1 MAIDWDKLEA
11 NAKAKDRKHYE
22 EGKRANAVLFQ
33 THTSGGT
40 STPVTSLPLTQSMS
54 FQRDLGVLSLG
65 ANPAMGALNTTVNK
79 LTDTPQLLPSLPSR
93 QTYAGQSYDQIQ
105 ADIDRLNQDREQTKQ
120 LQTALR
126 QQMAGQSRGWT
137 GAKSNEQLQAEL
149 GQLDTHLKSI
159 DASLKVASTA
169 ANQAMWR
176 EYSAIPSRPDYAQYA
191 AQGAAIQNPSQ
202 REAEGMANLFGWRP
216 GAQDVGNIVTYSRD
230 NWESI
235 ALGEMGGSQMVGRSL
250 YHYMTD
256 DEVGI
261 YNYLLAKE
269 GKEAAQEYLDGMEET
284 LNARFG
290 YQQGE
295 NIRGIENPVGRALT
309 TGAYGFGAGI
319 EQFGSGIKQLG
330 SSERLPTSPSQ
341 FASSYIR
348 EDLAKEG
355 NTLGGIG
362 YDLVNTAGNMAPSIL
377 LSALTGGLGAPAAAA
392 QGVGA
397 ATLGASAGGNAYNQ
411 ALAEGY
417 NEEQARNYGV
427 LTAASEGALQY
438 LLGGI
443 GALGGKL
450 TGRAAQATIQNID
463 NALLRTAADLG
474 FSMAGEGTEE
484 YLQTVLEPVYRNLI
498 FNENNEVKLVS
509 EEAAYSFL
517 LGALSAGLMEGG
529 GRLAGNTAAL
539 MQTRAQNRPGAVAG
553 RVNEGLSQA
562 GRVETA
568 GTAPRGATY
577 LPTAEETLGQTYP
590 AAPQAARQ
598 TQVETPPAAE
608 QTAPVALPVPESS
621 PSPLPEQTPGEIA
634 QRVEIPIQ
642 ERTWSDVGSR
652 KIHAFQYD
660 HPELRPYYQ
669 QAAREFQ
676 GELSSS
682 VRGERFPLLD
692 ADGAIVGYA
701 GTKRSASEPV
711 EQARDNAGL
720 SYAQIEKALEDLI
733 ADNGQENY
741 AAAKKVELILDDM
754 LSNGYT
760 DSTGRFIP
768 PDEAYIAARDR
779 VNAGQDPGNSEY
791 RMSEEEWASLLGQE
805 GPPVPERS
813 VELLP
818 DPGAEATGPAQN
830 RGTGGREPGA
840 YRAQIPQNVDMPTV
854 PIINLSMQ
862 SVADLNGGRLPQT
875 GNALRKEAITRA
887 RRRLGLDENSAI
899 YIPASNVT
907 RNGEEYVLKITR
919 ASLNKML
926 SPTERGKVAPESIAV
941 LDNLERIANNGVYF
955 KSEGDRKGRDQIAG
969 YDHLMTTVYID
980 NQPYTVDMRVR
991 VYDEQSGGGNT
1002 LYYFTPEEI
1011 ITTRK
1016 VEVNPPTVGRHAT
1029 NISSEGTSTS
1039 VPIIPDTTSQNN
1051 PQSPPVGP
1059 ESSVGAARA
1068 GFDPYTH
1075 LQGQYGTIPPGEQPA
1090 RTVDVPARTAP
1101 HNRVSRTARTVMEAA
1116 ATPDAALPEIGQM
1129 VVDGR
1134 LSYLPVR
1141 NDQRTVMAENRIRKA
1156 GYQDALANWTSD
1168 VRSGKSSADLVATGA
1183 QLYNA
1188 AVNAG
1193 DTAQALDILYDY
1205 TKLIRSSAQAT
1216 QAARI
1221 LKKLTPSGTL
1231 YMIQKEVNN
1240 LNDTTSKRKTRRAAD
1255 AADNVPVELWMQR
1268 VGENLADHLAQR
1280 VNAPREQ
1287 IQTVS
1292 QTILSDLRRYANET
1306 APKENRKKN
1315 KRTEMDR
1322 ITDLFQNRT
1331 AYEEAWGAAKD
1342 TLSDT
1347 FENNPQALAAFEDWL
1362 EQSLDYTRA
1371 LTKELTG
1378 QNEIIIPQDLADAY
1392 LSAETDQARE
1402 QALGDI
1408 YQSIADQM
1416 PADWKMKWNAW
1427 RYLAMLANPR
1437 THIRNIVGNVGF
1449 QPLRVAKDRVA
1460 AAIEAGVSKATGGKI
1475 ERTKSFAANPALYQ
1489 AAWND
1494 WANVRDALSGSK
1506 YNDASSQI
1514 ESRRQVFSLP
1524 LLEGARKGNSAL
1536 LELEDAV
1543 FKRLTYTDA
1552 LAGYLQANGVSAQA
1566 LSDGTADTDLLSRA
1580 RDYAGQEALKAT
1592 YQDRNAVSDFLS
1604 SRYRGKGAGVINAAT
1619 DAILPFRRTPANILV
1634 RGLEYSPAGLA
1645 KALTYDLA
1653 KVKGGELSAAQAI
1666 DHIAAGLTGSGL
1678 MALGAYLFAQGLVSS
1693 GGGDDEGQDA
1703 INDLTGG
1710 QNYALNLPGGGS
1722 VTLDWLAPEA
1732 LPFFMGVELMESMG
1746 QSGSTADSILNAL
1759 KSVSEPMLEL
1769 SMLQSLNDA
1778 IESVS
1783 FSENKLGAL
1792 ASSALVSY
1800 FSQAIPTIGGQI
1812 ERTAEDRRMTTYTD
1826 KNFPLP
1832 TDLQY
1837 ALGRASSRIP
1847 GWDYQQVPYIDAWGR
1862 EEGTGTLPM
1871 RAFDNFLN
1879 PAYTSSLNVTPVD
1892 AEIQRLY
1899 SQTGDG
1905 GVVPERPGR
1914 YITVDGVREDLSS
1927 QAYTRYAT
1935 QRGQTQYALLEGLLQ
1950 SQLYQG
1956 LSDTDKAAVVGE
1968 IYDYAD
1974 AVAKAAVSA
1983 YEPEGWIAKAVDSGA
1998 DPAGYILYRH
2008 SLSGSGLALTDRVQ
2022 AMEEAGITGDAQTQ
2036 LLLLD
2041 NPDWAEAA
2049 REAGVSEALFA
2060 DFKVATAGISSDRDR
2075 EGNTISGSKKE
2086 KVLAAID
2093 GMGISRREK
2102 DALYYAAGYREST
2115 IHEAPWH

>member
-65 ANPAMGALNTTVNK
+65 ANPAMGALNTTVNR
-79 LTDTPQLLPSLPSR
+79 LTNTPQPLPSLPSR

-105 ADIDRLNQDREQTKQ
+105 ADIDRLNQDREQTKR

-137 GAKSNEQLQAEL
+137 GAKSNEQLQGEL
-149 GQLDTHLKSI
+149 DRLDIHLNSI
-159 DASLKVASTA
+159 DLGLKVADKA
-169 ANQAMWR
+169 AEQAKR
-176 EYSAIPSRPDYAQYA
+176 QSYSAIPSRPDYAQYA
-191 AQGAAIQNPSQ
+191 AQGAAIPNPSQ
-202 REAEGMANLFGWRP
+202 REAEGVANLFGWRP

-269 GKEAAQEYLDGMEET
+269 GKEAAQEYLDSMEET

-295 NIRGIENPVGRALT
+295 NIRRIENPVGRALT

-330 SSERLPTSPSQ
+330 SSERLPTSPTQ

-397 ATLGASAGGNAYNQ
+397 ATLGASAGGNAYSQ

-443 GALGGKL
+443 GSLGGKL

-463 NALLRTAADLG
+463 NALLRTAVDLG
-474 FSMAGEGTEE
+474 VNMAGEGAEE
-484 YLQTVLEPVYRNLI
+484 YLQTILEPVYRNLI
-498 FNENNEVKLVS
+498 FDENNEVKLVS
-509 EEAAYSFL
+509 EDAAYSFL

-539 MQTRAQNRPGAVAG
+539 MQTRAQNRPASVLE
-553 RVNEGLSQA
+553 RVNEGLSQS
-562 GRVETA
+562 GRVETS
-568 GTAPRGATY
+568 GTEPRVGTY
-577 LPTAEETLGQTYP
+577 LPSSEETLIQTLP
-590 AAPQAARQ
+590 SEPQTARQ
-598 TQVETPPAAE
+598 TQVET
-608 QTAPVALPVPESS
+608 LPM
-621 PSPLPEQTPGEIA
+621 
-634 QRVEIPIQ
+634 
-642 ERTWSDVGSR
+642 
-652 KIHAFQYD
+652 
-660 HPELRPYYQ
+660 
-669 QAAREFQ
+669 
-676 GELSSS
+676 
-682 VRGERFPLLD
+682 
-692 ADGAIVGYA
+692 
-701 GTKRSASEPV
+701 V
-711 EQARDNAGL
+711 EQGGA
-720 SYAQIEKALEDLI
+720 
-733 ADNGQENY
+733 
-741 AAAKKVELILDDM
+741 M
-754 LSNGYT
+754 T
-760 DSTGRFIP
+760 
-768 PDEAYIAARDR
+768 
-779 VNAGQDPGNSEY
+779 
-791 RMSEEEWASLLGQE
+791 
-805 GPPVPERS
+805 
-813 VELLP
+813 LP
-818 DPGAEATGPAQN
+818 DPGAVVQNNTAPTVREA
-830 RGTGGREPGA
+830 GA
-840 YRAQIPQNVDMPTV
+840 YRAQIPENVDMPTV
-854 PIINLSMQ
+854 PIIHLSMQ

-887 RRRLGLDENSAI
+887 RRRLGLDESSAI

-1075 LQGQYGTIPPGEQPA
+1075 LQGQYGTIPPGERPA

-1141 NDQRTVMAENRIRKA
+1141 NDQRAVMAENRIRKA

-1240 LNDTTSKRKTRRAAD
+1240 LNDTTSKRKTGRTVD

-1392 LSAETDQARE
+1392 LSAETDRARE

-1460 AAIEAGVSKATGGKI
+1460 AAIEAGVSKATGGKL

-1494 WANVRDALSGSK
+1494 WVNVQESLSGSK

-1566 LSDGTADTDLLSRA
+1566 LSDGAADTDLLSRA

-1678 MALGAYLFAQGLVSS
+1678 MALGAYLFSQGLVSS

-1914 YITVDGVREDLSS
+1914 DITVDEVRKDLSG
-1927 QAYTRYAT
+1927 QEYVQYAT

-1950 SQLYQG
+1950 SQLYQR

-1968 IYDYAD
+1968 VYDYAD

-2008 SLSGSGLALTDRVQ
+2008 SISGSGLTLTDRVQ
-2022 AMEEAGITGDAQTQ
+2022 AMEDAGITGDAQTQ

>member
-1 MAIDWDKLEA
+1 MAIDWNKLES
-11 NAKAKDRKHYE
+11 NAKEKDRASYE
-22 EGKRANAVLFQ
+22 KGKKANAVLTADDFKAGSSDIANRAAL
-33 THTSGGT
+33 TGVKSSASPSSSSSSALP
-40 STPVTSLPLTQSMS
+40 STVETKPYVSTLPLSKSMS
-54 FQRDLGVLSLG
+54 FQRDLGSLSLG

-79 LTDTPQLLPSLPSR
+79 LTSTTQPLPSLPKR
-93 QTYAGQSYDQIQ
+93 YTYSGQSYDQIQ
-105 ADIDRLNQDREQTKQ
+105 ADIDRLNQDREQTQ
-120 LQTALR
+120 RQITAVR
-126 QQMAGQSRGWT
+126 QQMAGAGRGWA
-137 GAKSNEQLQAEL
+137 GAKTGDQLQADL
-149 GQLDTHLKSI
+149 NRLNTHLNSI
-159 DASLKVASTA
+159 DLGLKVANPA
-169 ANQAMWR
+169 AEQAMWR

-202 REAEGMANLFGWRP
+202 REAEGVANLFGWRP

-250 YHYMTD
+250 YHYLTD

-269 GKEAAQEYLDGMEET
+269 GKEAAQKYLDSMEET

-295 NIRGIENPVGRALT
+295 NISGIENPVGRALT
-309 TGAYGFGAGI
+309 TGAYGFGAGV
-319 EQFGSGIKQLG
+319 EQFGSGIKQLV
-330 SSERLPTSPSQ
+330 SSDRLPTSPTQ

-348 EDLAKEG
+348 ENLAQEG

-362 YDLVNTAGNMAPSIL
+362 YDLLNTAGNMAPSIL
-377 LSALTGGLGAPAAAA
+377 LSSLTGGLGAPAAAA

-397 ATLGASAGGNAYNQ
+397 AALGASVGGNAYNQ

-417 NEEQARNYGV
+417 TQEQARNYGV
-427 LTAASEGALQY
+427 LTAASEAALQY

-443 GALGGKL
+443 GSLGGKL

-463 NALLRTAADLG
+463 NALLRTAADIG
-474 FSMAGEGTEE
+474 FNMAGEGAEE
-484 YLQTVLEPVYRNLI
+484 YLQTILEPVYRNLI
-498 FNENNEVKLVS
+498 FDENNEVNLVS
-509 EEAAYSFL
+509 EDAAYSFL

-539 MQTRAQNRPGAVAG
+539 MQTRAQNRPASVLE
-553 RVNEGLSQA
+553 RVNEGLSQS
-562 GRVETA
+562 GRVETS
-568 GTAPRGATY
+568 GTEPRVGTY
-577 LPTAEETLGQTYP
+577 LPSSEETLIQTLP
-590 AAPQAARQ
+590 SEPQTARQ
-598 TQVETPPAAE
+598 TQVETPPMVE

-621 PSPLPEQTPGEIA
+621 PSPLPEQTPVEISK
-634 QRVEIPIQ
+634 RVEIPIQ
-642 ERTWSDVGSR
+642 ERTWSDVSNR
-652 KIHAFQYD
+652 KINAFQYD

-676 GELSSS
+676 SELNNGI
-682 VRGERFPLLD
+682 RGERFPILD
-692 ADGAIVGYA
+692 ADGAIVGYS
-701 GTKRSASEPV
+701 GTKRSVSEPV

-720 SYAQIEKALEDLI
+720 SYAQIEKALNDLI
-733 ADNGQENY
+733 ADKGQENY

-754 LSNGYT
+754 LSKGYT
-760 DSTGRFIP
+760 DLTGRFVP
-768 PDEAYIAARDR
+768 PDEAYIAARDQ
-779 VNAGQDPGNSEY
+779 VNAGQVPESNEY

-805 GPPVPERS
+805 GPPVLERS
-813 VELLP
+813 LELLP
-818 DPGAEATGPAQN
+818 DP
-830 RGTGGREPGA
+830 
-840 YRAQIPQNVDMPTV
+840 
-854 PIINLSMQ
+854 S
-862 SVADLNGGRLPQT
+862 
-875 GNALRKEAITRA
+875 AL
-887 RRRLGLDENSAI
+887 
-899 YIPASNVT
+899 
-907 RNGEEYVLKITR
+907 
-919 ASLNKML
+919 
-926 SPTERGKVAPESIAV
+926 
-941 LDNLERIANNGVYF
+941 
-955 KSEGDRKGRDQIAG
+955 
-969 YDHLMTTVYID
+969 
-980 NQPYTVDMRVR
+980 
-991 VYDEQSGGGNT
+991 
-1002 LYYFTPEEI
+1002 
-1011 ITTRK
+1011 
-1016 VEVNPPTVGRHAT
+1016 
-1029 NISSEGTSTS
+1029 
-1039 VPIIPDTTSQNN
+1039 SQN
-1051 PQSPPVGP
+1051 GP

-1193 DTAQALDILYDY
+1193 DTAQALNILYDY

-1221 LKKLTPSGTL
+1221 LKTLTPSGTL

-1240 LNDTTSKRKTRRAAD
+1240 LNDTASKRKKGRSVSASE
-1255 AADNVPVELWMQR
+1255 NVPVELWMQR

-1306 APKENRKKN
+1306 APEQNRKKN

-1347 FENNPQALAAFEDWL
+1347 FENNPQVLAAFENWL
-1362 EQSLDYTRA
+1362 DQSLDYTRA
-1371 LTKELTG
+1371 LTRELTG

-1408 YQSIADQM
+1408 YQSIADQI

-1449 QPLRVAKDRVA
+1449 QPLRMAKDRVA

-1475 ERTKSFAANPALYQ
+1475 ERTKSFAANPALYRVV
-1489 AAWND
+1489 WND

-1514 ESRRQVFSLP
+1514 ESRRQVFTLP

-1552 LAGYLQANGVSAQA
+1552 LAGYLQANGVSAKA
-1566 LSDGTADTDLLSRA
+1566 LSDGEVDTDLLSRA

-1645 KALTYDLA
+1645 KALTYDLV

-1678 MALGAYLFAQGLVSS
+1678 MALGFYLFAQGLVSS
-1693 GGGDDEGQDA
+1693 GGGDDDGQDA

-1746 QSGSTADSILNAL
+1746 KRGSTADSILNAL

-1800 FSQAIPTIGGQI
+1800 FSQAIPTVGGQI

-1862 EEGTGTLPM
+1862 EERTGTLPM
-1871 RAFDNFLN
+1871 RAFNNFLS

-1899 SQTGDG
+1899 NQSGDS
-1905 GVVPERPGR
+1905 GVVPERPDR
-1914 YITVDGVREDLSS
+1914 YITVDQVRKNLSG
-1927 QAYTRYAT
+1927 QEYIQYAT
-1935 QRGQTQYALLEGLLQ
+1935 QRGQTQYTILEDLLDN
-1950 SQLYQG
+1950 SSYQG
-1956 LSDTDKAAVVGE
+1956 LSDTDKTAVVK
-1968 IYDYAD
+1968 DVYAYTD
-1974 AVAKAAVSA
+1974 AVAKAEVSD
-1983 YEPEGWIAKAVDSGA
+1983 YELDGWIKKAVESGV
-1998 DPAGYILYRH
+1998 DPAAYILYRH
-2008 SLSGSGLALTDRVQ
+2008 SLGDSGITLTDRVQ
-2022 AMEEAGITGDAQTQ
+2022 EMERKGITGDEQTN

-2041 NPDWAEAA
+2041 NPEWVEKAG
-2049 REAGVSEALFA
+2049 EAGVSAEIYA
-2060 DFKVATAGISSDRDR
+2060 DFKVATAGITGDKDRD
-2075 EGNTISGSKKE
+2075 GNTISGSKRE
-2086 KVLAAID
+2086 KVLAAIN
-2093 GMGISRREK
+2093 GLNISRREK
-2102 DALYYAAGYREST
+2102 DALYYASGYGEST
-2115 IHEAPWH
+2115 LHQAPWH